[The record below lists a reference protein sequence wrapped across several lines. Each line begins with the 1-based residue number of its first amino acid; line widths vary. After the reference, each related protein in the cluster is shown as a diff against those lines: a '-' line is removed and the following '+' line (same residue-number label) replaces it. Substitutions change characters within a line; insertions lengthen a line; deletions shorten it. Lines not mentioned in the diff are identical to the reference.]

1 MHLYEEMMDS
11 CAMMDRRT
19 VADGLGGF
27 TYQWTQG
34 AEFKAAI
41 VKNNTLDARVAE
53 KQGVTEVF
61 TITVDKGVSL
71 EFHDVFKRLRDSAIF
86 RVTSNISDSET
97 PSRSTFQIGQVSAE
111 KWSLTGEVVPN
122 DEHSVST

>member
-1 MHLYEEMMDS
+1 MRLYEEMMDS

-27 TYQWTQG
+27 NYQWVQG
-34 AEFKAAI
+34 ATFRAAI

-122 DEHSVST
+122 DEHGVST